1 MASFQA
7 KTGQDSLGKRQKKL
21 SFRSVT
27 TRPVIR
33 NSNKIA
39 KEFKKLKNIIMSS
52 FKAKT
57 GRERSR
63 KNRKENYRSAQFLP
77 NLEQRIKN
85 KNQENLKNLKRSLWL
100 HFKPKQDGSGKERE
114 KKKLIVP
121 ISSYPTRNREFRKN
135 SKKKKKNRKN

>member
-1 MASFQA
+1 MMASFQA

-33 NSNKIA
+33 NSKKIA

-63 KNRKENYRSAQFLP
+63 KSENKNYCSDQFLP
-77 NLEQRIKN
+77 
-85 KNQENLKNLKRSLWL
+85 
-100 HFKPKQDGSGKERE
+100 D
-114 KKKLIVP
+114 P
-121 ISSYPTRNREFRKN
+121 I
-135 SKKKKKNRKN
+135 